1 MPFEFFLIADGV
13 RLDREYREMQDA
25 KSLYLLRILAAKA
38 MAESTGKSVDPLD
51 IMRIPE
57 FDEGILMTREKNKKE
72 QEKKDKEVYEKY
84 KRLERK

>member
-1 MPFEFFLIADGV
+1 MPYEFFLIADGI
-13 RLDREYREMQDA
+13 RLDREYQQMQDA

-38 MAESTGKSVDPLD
+38 MAESTGKPVDPLD

-57 FDEGILMTREKNKKE
+57 FDESVLMTREQRKKE